1 MIHTAGRTKILRAE
15 SGRMTNMQ
23 TSNALSNLQPEM
35 LSTVLFSGDIL
46 SLSYILL
53 HDQPITATVP
63 VAAT

>member
-1 MIHTAGRTKILRAE
+1 MANTRFSE
-15 SGRMTNMQ
+15 SGRLINMQ

-35 LSTVLFSGDIL
+35 LSTVLFSGDIF
-46 SLSYILL
+46 SVSYILL